1 MSVAARWSIRDQ
13 EGAAKLY
20 PSMKRDPCAL
30 QARDHDVL
38 VIGGGI
44 AGAWTVWEAASRGL
58 KAALVELNDFGQAS
72 SWSSLKTAHGGLR
85 HLQRLDL
92 AGFRES
98 VRERRALLCVAPEI
112 VRPLTFAIP
121 VKGVLDRVRFFLGG
135 IVNDILSLDRNDYV
149 RPDRVIGVSRVVGK
163 AEAASLWT
171 KALPEGSAFLWQDA
185 QIVHTERLL
194 LGLLHAAAEHSAVIV
209 NHCRIESGVSTE
221 AGFELKARDNATGHE
236 LVLSTRSI
244 VNAAGAQIEAV
255 SGIFGESCLSPPMIR
270 GVNVVLGSDLT
281 PSLAVG
287 ARDGDRFLF
296 LAPWMGRSILGTI
309 YDDDKGP
316 LDHLVRD
323 LLEGGRRAFPL
334 AKIQDDQVK
343 VVHVGHVPAG
353 PDGEPI
359 YRSRLISHQNPRLVS
374 ILTAKYTTARATAQA
389 AIDQLGQVL
398 ARTLP
403 PSVSAR
409 RPLAMARPLSGTLA
423 ERLRS
428 VEEGEMAISREDA
441 VRGRLLEGS
450 VGEMIEP

>member
-1 MSVAARWSIRDQ
+1 
-13 EGAAKLY
+13 
-20 PSMKRDPCAL
+20 MKRDLSAL
-30 QARDHDVL
+30 QAREHDVL

-58 KAALVELNDFGQAS
+58 NAALVELDDFGQAS

-85 HLQRLDL
+85 HLQRLDI

-112 VRPLTFAIP
+112 VHPLTFAIP
-121 VKGVLDRVRFFLGG
+121 LSGLFDRVKFFFGG
-135 IVNDILSLDRNDYV
+135 IANDILSLDRNDYV
-149 RPDRVIGVSRVVGK
+149 RPDRAIGVSRVVGR
-163 AEAASLWT
+163 AEAASLST
-171 KALPEGSAFLWQDA
+171 KALPPGSAFLWQDA
-185 QIVHTERLL
+185 QITHTERLL
-194 LGLLHAAAEHSAVIV
+194 LGLLHAAAGESAVIV
-209 NHCRIESGVSTE
+209 NHCRIESGLST
-221 AGFELKARDNATGHE
+221 ASGFELKARDAATGAE
-236 LVLSTRSI
+236 LVLRARSI

-255 SGIFGESCLSPPMIR
+255 SGIFGETCLSPPLIR
-270 GVNVVLGSDLT
+270 GVNVVLGSDPT

-287 ARDGDRFLF
+287 TRDGDRFLF
-296 LAPWMGRSILGTI
+296 LAPWLGRSILGTR

-316 LDHLVRD
+316 LDTLVHD
-323 LLEGGRRAFPL
+323 LLEAGRRAFPL
-334 AKIQDDQVK
+334 AKIQDDQVRA
-343 VVHVGHVPAG
+343 VHVGHVPAG

-389 AIDQLGQVL
+389 AIDRLGPIL

-409 RPLAMARPLSGTLA
+409 KPLVMARPLSGTLA

-428 VEEGEMAISREDA
+428 VEEGEMALSREDA
-441 VRGRLLEGS
+441 VRGRLLEGAR
-450 VGEMIEP
+450 GETIEPLVSPQGA